1 MRSKKCIH
9 CKKRFFDLDFPS
21 TFDRQL
27 TCGSVECAGERRREL
42 WRKRHDS
49 QLSSAVYA

>member
-1 MRSKKCIH
+1 MKTKLCRY
-9 CKKRFFDLDFPS
+9 CKKSFSEIDFPS

-49 QLSSAVYA
+49 QSAHAAYA